1 MLQPAGLH
9 HFATRKG
16 RLGLVSPYRP
26 VVEEPWKAAKDV
38 NALEASTSR
47 PPVGRPL
54 IISGDPL
61 ASLRYRGAAVSSNT
75 ALGRLLRES
84 PRAIAELH
92 EQEIALGIDVV
103 RALTSATTTRA
114 LAPIGMAFR
123 AAALTGT
130 AVELATEAAGAATRR
145 VAVAGI
151 LGHTA
156 AAPMADRIAEDYAVH
171 AARLAAA
178 GCEILVACGFDPAQ
192 AACVAPAVARLA
204 RRAAVVSASTTQLAT
219 WALVELDGLGRT
231 ADGEG
236 FEEVA
241 RGALDSGADALLFE
255 VASVD
260 LGLNVLRRL
269 EGVAHEAQVGVL
281 LGAEPAADGS
291 DRLASAEVCDAW
303 AASAVRL
310 IEAGARMLGG
320 GTGTTLAHLGAL
332 AKMLRTTQ
340 RAPLL
345 RRAL

>member
-1 MLQPAGLH
+1 M
-9 HFATRKG
+9 
-16 RLGLVSPYRP
+16 
-26 VVEEPWKAAKDV
+26 

-61 ASLRYRGAAVSSNT
+61 ASLRCRGAAVSSNT

-84 PRAIAELH
+84 PRAVAELH

-103 RALTSATTTRA
+103 RACTSATTTRA

-130 AVELATEAAGAATRR
+130 AVELATEAAGAAARR

-156 AAPMADRIAEDYAVH
+156 CAPMVDRIAEDYAIH

-178 GCEILVACGFDPAQ
+178 GCEILVACGFEPAQ
-192 AACVAPAVARLA
+192 AASVSPAVARLA
-204 RRAAVVSASTTQLAT
+204 RRAAVVNASATQLAT
-219 WALVELDGLGRT
+219 WALVEIDGAGRT
-231 ADGEG
+231 PDGEG

-241 RGALDSGADALLFE
+241 RAALDSGADALLFE
-255 VASVD
+255 VASAE
-260 LGLNVLRRL
+260 LGLSVLRRL
-269 EGVAHEAQVGVL
+269 EGIAHEVQVGL
-281 LGAEPAADGS
+281 LLSAEPSQGDAADG
-291 DRLASAEVCDAW
+291 LAPAEVCDAW
-303 AASAVRL
+303 AASAMRL

-320 GTGTTLAHLGAL
+320 GAGTTLAHLGAL
-332 AKMLRTTQ
+332 AKLLRTTQ
-340 RAPLL
+340 RASLL

>member
-1 MLQPAGLH
+1 M
-9 HFATRKG
+9 
-16 RLGLVSPYRP
+16 
-26 VVEEPWKAAKDV
+26 
-38 NALEASTSR
+38 NAPEASTSR

-54 IISGDPL
+54 IIGGDPL
-61 ASLRYRGAAVSSNT
+61 ASLRGRGTAVSSNT

-130 AVELATEAAGAATRR
+130 AVELATEAAAGAAARR

-192 AACVAPAVARLA
+192 AACVGPAVARLA

-219 WALVELDGLGRT
+219 WALVELDGAGRT

-241 RGALDSGADALLFE
+241 RAALDGGADALLFE
-255 VASVD
+255 VVSLE

-269 EGVAHEAQVGVL
+269 EGIAHEVQVGML
-281 LGAEPAADGS
+281 LGAESVQADGA
-291 DRLASAEVCDAW
+291 DRLAPAEICDAW
-303 AASAVRL
+303 AASAARL

-332 AKMLRTTQ
+332 AKMLRTAQ

>member
-1 MLQPAGLH
+1 M
-9 HFATRKG
+9 
-16 RLGLVSPYRP
+16 
-26 VVEEPWKAAKDV
+26 
-38 NALEASTSR
+38 
-47 PPVGRPL
+47 
-54 IISGDPL
+54 
-61 ASLRYRGAAVSSNT
+61 
-75 ALGRLLRES
+75 
-84 PRAIAELH
+84 IAELH
-92 EQEIALGIDVV
+92 EQEIAQGIDVI

-130 AVELATEAAGAATRR
+130 AVELATEAAGAAARR

-156 AAPMADRIAEDYAVH
+156 ASPMADRIAEDYAVH

-178 GCEILVACGFDPAQ
+178 GCEILVACGFDPVQ
-192 AACVAPAVARLA
+192 AACVSPAVARLA

-219 WALVELDGLGRT
+219 WALVELDAAGRT

-255 VASVD
+255 IASVD
-260 LGLNVLRRL
+260 LGLNILRRL

-281 LGAEPAADGS
+281 LGVEPARADGAE
-291 DRLASAEVCDAW
+291 RPASAEAYDAW

>member
-1 MLQPAGLH
+1 M
-9 HFATRKG
+9 
-16 RLGLVSPYRP
+16 
-26 VVEEPWKAAKDV
+26 
-38 NALEASTSR
+38 
-47 PPVGRPL
+47 
-54 IISGDPL
+54 
-61 ASLRYRGAAVSSNT
+61 
-75 ALGRLLRES
+75 LRES